1 MHSAGRMA
9 ARAGVPGVVAM
20 TSGTTQDQDPRT
32 GPRLRASDAE
42 RRATVEV
49 LQDAVARGLL
59 TPEEGSDRM
68 ATAFAARH
76 RDELPSLTAD
86 LPARTPAV
94 PAPAAGWRALA
105 AALVVQL
112 RQEVTATLAAGVRS
126 RRALVTA
133 AVGLVLAA
141 VLVSLVVHG
150 LWDGGPGDGFRDG
163 FGDGFHGGP
172 R

>member
-1 MHSAGRMA
+1 
-9 ARAGVPGVVAM
+9 M
-20 TSGTTQDQDPRT
+20 TSGTTQDQHQDRDPRT

-68 ATAFAARH
+68 ATVFAARH
-76 RDELPSLTAD
+76 RDELPAITAD
-86 LPARTPAV
+86 LPAQAPPV
-94 PAPAAGWRALA
+94 PAAAAGWRALA

-112 RQEVTATLAAGVRS
+112 RREVAATRAAGVRS
-126 RRALVTA
+126 RRAVVA
-133 AVGLVLAA
+133 AVVAVLLVG
-141 VLVSLVVHG
+141 VLVSLVAHG

-163 FGDGFHGGP
+163 FHRGP